1 MNMAGILIIGEHR
14 QGELRP
20 VTLELITA
28 AEGIRAGAGGALTLA
43 LIGKQLDGFVAQAS
57 LGGLDQIVK
66 VEAAH
71 DEFEPDLYAVAVKA
85 LIDAM
90 QPAVVLLPHSV
101 NSLGYA
107 AALAAANAYGLAT
120 DVHGLS
126 YDGITLVATRS
137 GYSQKVNVELDF
149 PGKATV
155 LLAVRGGSFKPPAS
169 AASPAISTQPA
180 PQYRARVR
188 HLGYVAPESVDT
200 VNIPGAEFIMSIG
213 RGVGE
218 ETNVE
223 EYAELAE
230 SIGATLG
237 CSRPIADAGWLPKA
251 RQVGQSGQTAA
262 ACKLY
267 VAFGISGSVQHLA
280 GMKHVDTIIA
290 INTDREASIFSYAR
304 YGIVGDMFKIAEE
317 LRNHF

>member
-20 VTLELITA
+20 ITLELITA
-28 AEGIRAGAGGALTLA
+28 AEGIKAGAGGPLTLV
-43 LIGKQLDGFVAQAS
+43 LIGKQLDDFVAPAS
-57 LGGLDQIVK
+57 LGGLDQIIK
-66 VEAAH
+66 VAAAH
-71 DEFEPDLYAVAVKA
+71 DQFEPDLYEATVKS
-85 LIDAM
+85 LIDSM

-107 AALAAANAYGLAT
+107 GALAAANNYGLAT
-120 DVHGLS
+120 DVHGLAH
-126 YDGITLVATRS
+126 DGATLVATRS
-137 GYSQKVNVELDF
+137 GYSQKVNVDVDF
-149 PGKATV
+149 PGKAAV
-155 LLAVRGGSFKPPAS
+155 LLAVRGATFKAPAS
-169 AASPAISTQPA
+169 ACTPAVSTRPA
-180 PQYRARVR
+180 PEYRARVR
-188 HLGYVAPESVDT
+188 HLGYVEAQSADT
-200 VNIPGAEFIMSIG
+200 VNIPGAEFILSIG

-230 SIGATLG
+230 MVGATLG

-251 RQVGQSGQTAA
+251 RQVGQSGKTAA

-280 GMKHVDTIIA
+280 GMKHVDTIVA
-290 INTDREASIFSYAR
+290 VNTDREASIFSYAR
-304 YGIVGDMFKIAEE
+304 YGIVGDMFEIAEE

>member
-1 MNMAGILIIGEHR
+1 MAGILIIGEHR

-28 AEGIRAGAGGALTLA
+28 AESIKAGTGGTITVA
-43 LIGKQLDGFVAQAS
+43 LIGNRLDAFVTQVAV
-57 LGGLDQIVK
+57 GGVDAIVR

-71 DEFEPDLYAVAVKA
+71 DDFDPDLYAASLKA
-85 LIDAM
+85 LVDSL
-90 QPAVVLLPHSV
+90 QPSVVLVPQSV

-107 AALAAANAYGLAT
+107 AAVAAVNGYGLAT
-120 DVHGLS
+120 DVFGLACEG
-126 YDGITLVATRS
+126 DTLVATRS
-137 GYSQKVNVELDF
+137 GYSQKVSVELDF
-149 PGKATV
+149 PGKAV
-155 LLAVRGGSFKPPAS
+155 VVLAVRAGTFKAPVGVAAAVVS
-169 AASPAISTQPA
+169 AQPA
-180 PQYRARVR
+180 PGAPARVR
-188 HLGYVAPESVDT
+188 HTGYVASESVDT

-237 CSRPIADAGWLPKA
+237 CSRPLADAGWLPKA
-251 RQVGQSGQTAA
+251 RQVGQSGKTAS
-262 ACKLY
+262 ACRLY
-267 VAFGISGSVQHLA
+267 LAFGISGSVQHLA

-290 INTDREASIFSYAR
+290 VNTDREASIFSYAK
-304 YGIVGDMFKIAEE
+304 YGIVGDMFEIAEE

>member
-1 MNMAGILIIGEHR
+1 MAGILIIGEHR

-28 AEGIRAGAGGALTLA
+28 AEGIKAGAGGPLTLV
-43 LIGKQLDGFVAQAS
+43 LIGQQLDGFVAQAS
-57 LGGLDQIVK
+57 LGGLDQIIK
-66 VEAAH
+66 VAAAH
-71 DEFEPDLYAVAVKA
+71 DQFEPDLYAATLKS
-85 LIDAM
+85 LIDSM

-107 AALAAANAYGLAT
+107 AALAAANDYGLAT

-126 YDGITLVATRS
+126 YDGATLVATRS
-137 GYSQKVNVELDF
+137 GYSQKVNVDLDF

-155 LLAVRGGSFKPPAS
+155 LLTVRGATFKAPAS
-169 AASPAISTQPA
+169 ASAPAVSVRPA
-180 PQYRARVR
+180 PEYRARVR
-188 HLGYVAPESVDT
+188 HLGYVEPQSADT

-251 RQVGQSGQTAA
+251 RQVGQSGKTAA

-267 VAFGISGSVQHLA
+267 IAFGISGSVQHLA
-280 GMKHVDTIIA
+280 GMKHVDTIVA
-290 INTDREASIFSYAR
+290 VNTDREASIFGYAR
-304 YGIVGDMFKIAEE
+304 YGIVGDMFEIAEE

>member
-1 MNMAGILIIGEHR
+1 MAGILIIGEHR

-20 VTLELITA
+20 VTLELIAA
-28 AEGIRAGAGGALTLA
+28 AEGIKAGAGGALTLA
-43 LIGKQLDGFVAQAS
+43 LIGKSLDAFVAQVS
-57 LGGLDQIVK
+57 TGSVDRIIK

-71 DEFEPDLYAVAVKA
+71 DEFEPDLYAAILKS
-85 LIDAM
+85 LIDSM
-90 QPAVVLLPHSV
+90 QPSVVLLPHSV

-107 AALAAANAYGLAT
+107 AAVVAANNYGLAT

-126 YDGITLVATRS
+126 YDGATLVATRS
-137 GYSQKVNVELDF
+137 GYGQKVNVDLDF
-149 PGKATV
+149 PGKPTV
-155 LLAVRGGSFKPPAS
+155 VLAVRAGTFKAPANAATPQVS
-169 AASPAISTQPA
+169 AQAAPACS
-180 PQYRARVR
+180 ARVR
-188 HLGYVAPESVDT
+188 HVGYVAPETADT
-200 VNIPGAEFIMSIG
+200 VNIPGAEFILSIG

-223 EYAELAE
+223 EYAELAA

-251 RQVGQSGQTAA
+251 RQVGQSGKTAT

-280 GMKHVDTIIA
+280 GMKHVETIVA
-290 INTDREASIFSYAR
+290 INTDREASIFTYAR
-304 YGIVGDMFKIAEE
+304 YGIVGDMFDIAEE

>member
-1 MNMAGILIIGEHR
+1 MAGILIIGEHR

-20 VTLELITA
+20 ITLELITA
-28 AEGIRAGAGGALTLA
+28 AEGIKAGAGAGLTLA
-43 LIGKQLDGFVAQAS
+43 LVGKQLDGFVAQAS
-57 LGGLDQIVK
+57 LGGLEHIVK
-66 VEAAH
+66 IDAPH
-71 DEFEPDLYAVAVKA
+71 DQFEPDLYAAALQA
-85 LIDAM
+85 LIEQL

-101 NSLGYA
+101 NTLGYA
-107 AALAAANAYGLAT
+107 AALAAANNYGLAT
-120 DVHGLS
+120 DVHGLA
-126 YDGITLVATRS
+126 YDGAALVATRS

-155 LLAVRGGSFKPPAS
+155 LLAVRGATFKAPTS
-169 AASPAISTQPA
+169 AADPVVSSQPA
-180 PQYRARVR
+180 PACKARVR
-188 HLGYVAPESVDT
+188 HLGYVEAQSADT

-223 EYAELAE
+223 EYVELAE

-251 RQVGQSGQTAA
+251 RQVGQSGKTAA

-280 GMKHVDTIIA
+280 GMKHVGTIVA
-290 INTDREASIFSYAR
+290 VNTDREASIFSYAR

>member
-1 MNMAGILIIGEHR
+1 MAGILIIGEHR

-20 VTLELITA
+20 ISLELITA
-28 AEGIRAGAGGALTLA
+28 AEGIKAGAGGALTLV

-57 LGGLDQIVK
+57 LGGLDQIIK
-66 VEAAH
+66 VAAAH
-71 DEFEPDLYAVAVKA
+71 DQFEPDLYAATLKS
-85 LIDAM
+85 LIDSM

-107 AALAAANAYGLAT
+107 AALAAANNYGLAT

-126 YDGITLVATRS
+126 YDGATLVATRS
-137 GYSQKVNVELDF
+137 GYSQKVNVDLDF

-155 LLAVRGGSFKPPAS
+155 LLAVRGATFKAPAS
-169 AASPAISTQPA
+169 ACAPAVSAQPA
-180 PQYRARVR
+180 PEYRARVR
-188 HLGYVAPESVDT
+188 HLGYVEAQSADT

-251 RQVGQSGQTAA
+251 RQVGQSGKTAA

-280 GMKHVDTIIA
+280 GMKHVDTIVA
-290 INTDREASIFSYAR
+290 VNTDREASIFSYAR
-304 YGIVGDMFKIAEE
+304 YGIVGDMFEIAEE